1 MGIRGTKGNRYK
13 RDIQLRWVSPS
24 EILEQKVFQMS
35 EGATEAEATFLLLLY
50 GIL

>member
-1 MGIRGTKGNRYK
+1 MTKGNRYK